1 LIKTQ
6 KHMKKTVVMFS
17 LAILLS
23 CAAQAQVA
31 CGSFKIADQ
40 EVIYQQVFQDTATLP
55 MLEKYYKSQPII
67 SNFTSTAEGLQFD
80 INDLVVDYKKFG
92 FSQNAV
98 PLMIQTGKF
107 SGKVTVGLR
116 DGRYRV
122 TVKGLQFTANLG
134 YKMITKKEAFTA
146 YASKNSAT
154 EWAADFCL
162 PSTLGLLDKAFTDKL
177 QFKKQKD
184 DW

>member
-1 LIKTQ
+1 
-6 KHMKKTVVMFS
+6 MKKTVVM
-17 LAILLS
+17 ILLAVPLAF
-23 CAAQAQVA
+23 AAQAQVA
-31 CGSFKIADQ
+31 CGNFKIVDQ
-40 EVIYQQVFQDTATLP
+40 EVIYQQVFQDTVTLP
-55 MLEKYYKSQPII
+55 ILEKYYKSLPFVANL
-67 SNFTSTAEGLQFD
+67 SSTAEGLQFD
-80 INDLVVDYKKFG
+80 INDVVVDYKKFG

-107 SGKVTVGLR
+107 SGKATVGVK

-122 TVKGLQFTANLG
+122 TIKGLQFTANIG
-134 YKMITKKEAFTA
+134 YKMITKKEPFTP

-162 PSTLGLLDKAFTDKL
+162 PSTLGLLDKAFTDKV

>member
-1 LIKTQ
+1 MKRTVMMFLLAFPLALI
-6 KHMKKTVVMFS
+6 
-17 LAILLS
+17 
-23 CAAQAQVA
+23 AQAQVA
-31 CGSFKIADQ
+31 CGNFKIIDQ
-40 EVIYQQVFQDTATLP
+40 EVIYQQVFQDTVTLP
-55 MLEKYYKSQPII
+55 ILEKYYKSQPIV
-67 SNFTSTAEGLQFD
+67 SNLTSTTEGLQFD
-80 INDLVVDYKKFG
+80 INDLVVDYKKFQ

-107 SGKVTVGLR
+107 SGKATVGVK

-122 TVKGLQFTANLG
+122 TVRGLQFTANLG

-146 YASKNSAT
+146 YASRNSAT
-154 EWAADFCL
+154 DWAADFCL